1 MCEGLIPSFVSMKS
15 NPSCYGHYITPS
27 DLSYDSLEHN
37 CQNWDHSSM
46 LRDKSSLLWFFI
58 LHFVFARCQLP
69 HLQPGDLAPSFAL
82 QTLDGRI
89 VYRKSNSS
97 SKAPRHPVILHLFT
111 RRSAFLEALWNNETS
126 LEEFIESSP
135 ANTHFVFMSSSD
147 SKSVEDVLWMRSQLH
162 GAINKYYKRFVWISG
177 SPRSL
182 FRSEAV

>member
-1 MCEGLIPSFVSMKS
+1 MTLPKNHEQEVIFECKNALKAGNFNRGQCRFASYMTLSPSRF
-15 NPSCYGHYITPS
+15 
-27 DLSYDSLEHN
+27 L
-37 CQNWDHSSM
+37 
-46 LRDKSSLLWFFI
+46 I

-126 LEEFIESSP
+126 LGEFIESSP

>member
-1 MCEGLIPSFVSMKS
+1 
-15 NPSCYGHYITPS
+15 
-27 DLSYDSLEHN
+27 
-37 CQNWDHSSM
+37 M
-46 LRDKSSLLWFFI
+46 LRDRSSPLWFFI

-97 SKAPRHPVILHLFT
+97 SQAPRHPVILHLFT

-126 LEEFIESSP
+126 VEEFIESSP
-135 ANTHFVFMSSSD
+135 GNTHFVFMSSSD

-177 SPRSL
+177 IPGTV
-182 FRSEAV
+182 FRSRLYKIKFFHVINNMSRNAWTLKKKKSVDFFLCVNLVYQKIL